1 MKKILTLSVALT
13 LVVFGFQGSASAQ
26 ESPDDLVDNLCQE
39 LKDLRL
45 TDDNE
50 IAEMVRSYIAELDQ
64 PTMDQIIALSQVA
77 VKVET
82 GKSINSICR

>member
-1 MKKILTLSVALT
+1 MKKILTLSVVLLA
-13 LVVFGFQGSASAQ
+13 FGFQGSVSAQ

-39 LKDLRL
+39 LQDLQL
-45 TDDNE
+45 NDDNE

-82 GKSINSICR
+82 GQSINSICR